1 MENSMNYYIGID
13 LGGTNIKAGVVGET
27 GKNYPTY
34 SEKTCCKEGVAG
46 VAKCMVKA
54 AHGALELAGLSLDDI
69 VDVGIGSPGTV
80 DGETGNIIYAN
91 NLGFYNA
98 PLGKLVSDGIGK
110 PVRVANDANAAA
122 YGEYIAGAGKGSK
135 SMVMITLGTGVGG
148 GVIIDGKM
156 LTGFNGAGGELGHM
170 VIKAGGRK
178 CTCGRKGCFEAYS
191 SANALKARTKD
202 AMELDTESLLWKLC
216 SGDPE
221 NITGEIPFD
230 AMRAGDETA
239 REVVEEYL
247 RYLSIGLTN
256 IVNIFQPEILCIG
269 GGVCHEGDALI
280 NPIIKRIERE
290 GYSRYCEKKPQLVLA
305 KLGNNA
311 GVIGA
316 ALMK

>member
-1 MENSMNYYIGID
+1 MNYYIGID
-13 LGGTNIKAGVVGET
+13 LGGTNIKAGIVDEN
-27 GKNYPTY
+27 GKKFPTY
-34 SEKTCCKEGVAG
+34 SQKTCCADGVEGVAKDM
-46 VAKCMVKA
+46 AEA
-54 AHGALELAGLSLDDI
+54 ARGALEIAGVTLDDI
-69 VDVGIGSPGTV
+69 VDVGIGAPGTV

-91 NLGFYNA
+91 NLGFFNA
-98 PLGKLVSDGIGK
+98 PLGSLVSKEIGK
-110 PVRVANDANAAA
+110 PVRIANDANAAA
-122 YGEYIAGAGKGSK
+122 YGEYIAGAGKNSK

-191 SANALKARTKD
+191 SANALKARAKD
-202 AMELDTESLLWKLC
+202 AMELDTESLLWEHC
-216 SGDPE
+216 DGNAD
-221 NITGEIPFD
+221 NMTGEIPFD
-230 AMRAGDETA
+230 AMREGDETA

-280 NPIIKRIERE
+280 NPIIKRIARE
-290 GYSRYCEKKPQLVLA
+290 GYSRYCENKPKLVLA
-305 KLGNNA
+305 ELGNNA
-311 GVIGA
+311 GIIGA